1 MMINK
6 DNCDKF
12 LKGTAVQFARIKV
25 GNDKLPEDDA
35 AVTSIYTDLKDKV
48 AKSSG
53 PKLKTV
59 VSTLAT
65 FFLPLK
71 KASAFYIYWRTFAV
85 YIY

>member
-1 MMINK
+1 MMVNK

-12 LKGTAVQFARIKV
+12 LKGTALQFARIKA
-25 GNDKLPEDDA
+25 GNDKLSEDDA
-35 AVTSIYTDLKDKV
+35 AVTGIYKDLKDKV

-65 FFLPLK
+65 LFCPGKKSVRFLRVLHIFK
-71 KASAFYIYWRTFAV
+71 CASD
-85 YIY
+85 